1 MPNRHE
7 QLEAL
12 VTEALGLPA
21 EQREAFLENAC
32 SDASMLDEATR
43 TLHRLHDRTGKPT
56 VAAVGDSLLKRVQAS
71 ERIGQQIGVFRIERR
86 LGAGGM
92 GEVFLAVDT
101 RLGRQVAL
109 KFVPQNRIQDEQ
121 TMRRFEQEARAAS
134 ALNHPNILTI
144 YEVGEFN
151 GERYLASEFVDGVTL
166 RTELR
171 RRGVT
176 LGDALDIAT
185 QVASALVASHH
196 AGIVH
201 RDLKPTNVMIRPDG
215 YVKVIDF
222 GLAKLTQAGK
232 EKSTS
237 GSAAEMDAQTTP
249 GSLMGTVGYMS
260 PEQARGE
267 EVDHRTD
274 LWSLG
279 VILYEMLAG
288 RRPFEGETDSHVM
301 VAIMEKPAPGLDQ
314 VPPGLEKILQF
325 ALTKDREKRYQTADE
340 MLADLREIRQSLDLS
355 VSTRRLTVTPTPPKQ
370 RFGWKLSALAAV
382 LLALAG
388 GGWWAWSR
396 YSSSK
401 PESFDAERRQ
411 LTYKGHILHSVI
423 SPNGQLLA
431 NAVGESGVN
440 QAITLRRI
448 SSPSQND
455 TVLVPPDPQRIEGMT
470 FAPDNHSLYF
480 VMKASSGDFG
490 KLSRIAVSEGS
501 QSVPED
507 VLEDIDGPI
516 SFSPD
521 GKEFAFVRFAQ
532 QPNSYRYELV
542 VASAT
547 DTSRVRVL
555 TTKQGLESLGRRVAW
570 SERGDVIACVVYSPA
585 ASGAIDARVD
595 LVPVD
600 LRNKEHI
607 VPMSGFESIGNIGWL
622 NQGRDLIAAMSLHG
636 ETIDQAQ
643 IRTISVASGSVRR
656 VTDGSA
662 GYRGVSLSQDR
673 SRLVSVRLQT
683 NARIWLAPV
692 GNWSEGTAMAAQ
704 LEPAGDLAW
713 APDGQVVFSSS
724 REGRLDLWLGD
735 PKTADPKPLTTSPY
749 ADRSPAWIPGTRS
762 LVFSSNRTGAYS
774 LWRLDVPDN
783 HYLQLTTGNYDDQ
796 PSVSP
801 DGKQVVY
808 TAWQSGRPTL
818 WRVPAEGGH
827 PERLSTLQARAPQ
840 YSPDGT
846 ELLCEA
852 KNDSPNGEWHFVFL
866 SATEGAVLREI
877 PVSAVPISSHA
888 RWMPGGQALA
898 FVRNQSGVSNLWAY
912 DLRIA
917 RITRLTDFR
926 EDQILNFAW
935 SPDGKQV
942 AFVRGSLISDAF
954 LFIRKVAN

>member
-1 MPNRHE
+1 MQNRHE

-12 VTEALGLPA
+12 VNEALGLPA
-21 EQREAFLENAC
+21 EQRETFLENAC

-43 TLHRLHDRTGKPT
+43 TLQRLHDRTGKPT
-56 VAAVGDSLLKRVQAS
+56 VAAVGDSLLKRVQAA
-71 ERIGQQIGVFRIERR
+71 ERIGQQIGLFRIERR
-86 LGAGGM
+86 LGVGGM
-92 GEVFLAVDT
+92 GEVFLAIDT

-109 KFVPQNRIQDEQ
+109 KFVPQNRVQDEQ

-144 YEVGEFN
+144 YEVGEFE

-171 RRGVT
+171 RSGIT
-176 LGDALDIAT
+176 LGDALDIAA

-201 RDLKPTNVMIRPDG
+201 RDLKPTNIMIRPDG

-232 EKSTS
+232 ESTTA
-237 GSAAEMDAQTTP
+237 SASEIDAQTTP
-249 GSLMGTVGYMS
+249 GSLMGTVSYMS

-301 VAIMEKPAPGLDQ
+301 VAIMEKPAPGLQQ
-314 VPPGLEKILQF
+314 VPPGLEKILQL
-325 ALTKDREKRYQTADE
+325 ALAKDRDKRYQTADA
-340 MLADLREIRQSLDLS
+340 MLADLREIKQGLDLS
-355 VSTRRLTVTPTPPKQ
+355 VSTRRLTAVPALPKP
-370 RFGWKLSALAAV
+370 RLAWKFSAAAV
-382 LLALAG
+382 AVLVAAA
-388 GGWWAWSR
+388 GGWWAWSA
-396 YSSSK
+396 YTGSK
-401 PESFDAERRQ
+401 PEIFDAEKRQ
-411 LTYKGHILHSVI
+411 ITFNGHILHSAI
-423 SPNGQLLA
+423 SPNGQFLA
-431 NAVGESGVN
+431 NAVGESGLN
-440 QAITLRRI
+440 EAITLRRI
-448 SSPSQND
+448 GARAED
-455 TVLVPPDPQRIEGMT
+455 DVVLVPPEPQRIDGMT
-470 FAPDNHSLYF
+470 FSPNSRSLYF
-480 VMKASSGDFG
+480 VTKASSSDFG
-490 KLSRIAVSEGS
+490 KLSRVAVGEGS

-532 QPNSYRYELV
+532 QPNSYRNELV

-547 DTSRVRVL
+547 DTGRVRVL
-555 TTKQGLESLGRRVAW
+555 TTKQGLENLGRRVAW
-570 SERGDVIACVVYSPA
+570 SERGDVIACVVYAPA

-600 LRNKEHI
+600 LRNKERF
-607 VPMSGFESIGNIGWL
+607 VPMSGFESIGNIAWL
-622 NQGRDLIAAMSLHG
+622 NDGRDLIAAMSLHG

-643 IRTISVASGSVRR
+643 IRTISVATGSVRR

-673 SRLVSVRLQT
+673 SRLVSVHLQT
-683 NARIWLAPV
+683 NARIWLAPA
-692 GNWSEGTAMAAQ
+692 GNWSEGAAMAAQ

-735 PKTADPKPLTTSPY
+735 PKTSDPKPLTTSPF

-783 HYLQLTTGNYDDQ
+783 HYLQLTNGKYDDQ
-796 PSVSP
+796 PTVSP
-801 DGKQVVY
+801 DGKQVIY

-818 WRVPAEGGH
+818 WRVPAEGGS
-827 PERLSTLQARAPQ
+827 PERLSILQARAPQ
-840 YSPDGT
+840 YSPDGS

-866 SATEGAVLREI
+866 SAADGAMLREI

-898 FVRNQSGVSNLWAY
+898 FVRNQNGVSNLWTY
-912 DLRIA
+912 DLRTA
-917 RITRLTDFR
+917 NITRLTDFR

-935 SPDGKQV
+935 SPGGRQV
-942 AFVRGSLISDAF
+942 AFIRGSLISDAF
-954 LFIRKVAN
+954 LFLRKTGN

>member
-1 MPNRHE
+1 MPNRQE

-21 EQREAFLENAC
+21 EQREAFLQTAC

-56 VAAVGDSLLKRVQAS
+56 VAAVGDALLKRVQAA

-92 GEVFLAVDT
+92 GEVFLAHDT

-144 YEVGEFN
+144 YEVGELN

-171 RRGVT
+171 RGGVT
-176 LGDALDIAT
+176 LGDALDIAI

-201 RDLKPTNVMIRPDG
+201 RDLKPTNIMIRPDG

-232 EKSTS
+232 ESTS
-237 GSAAEMDAQTTP
+237 VSAYDVDAQTTP

-279 VILYEMLAG
+279 VMLYEMLAG

-314 VPPGLEKILQF
+314 VPPGLEKILQL
-325 ALTKDREKRYQTADE
+325 ALMKDRDRRYQTADA

-355 VSTRRLTVTPTPPKQ
+355 VSTRRLTAVPAPP
-370 RFGWKLSALAAV
+370 RRRLGRKLLAVAAAV
-382 LLALAG
+382 LAVAVG
-388 GGWWAWSR
+388 SWWAWRS
-396 YSSSK
+396 YSASK
-401 PESFDAERRQ
+401 PEFFEAERRQ
-411 LTYKGHILHSVI
+411 LTYNGHILHSVI
-423 SPNGQLLA
+423 SPNGQFLA

-440 QAITLRRI
+440 QAVTLRRI
-448 SSPSQND
+448 GARAAD
-455 TVLVPPDPQRIEGMT
+455 DVILVPPDAQRIDGMT
-470 FAPDNHSLYF
+470 FSPDSRSLYF
-480 VMKASSGDFG
+480 VTKARSSDFG
-490 KLSRIAVSEGS
+490 KLSRVALGQGS
-501 QSVPED
+501 QSAPED

-532 QPNSYRYELV
+532 QPNSYRNELV

-555 TTKQGLESLGRRVAW
+555 ATKQGLENLGRRVAW
-570 SERGDVIACVVYSPA
+570 SERGDVIACVVYAPA
-585 ASGAIDARVD
+585 ASGAIEARVD

-600 LRNKEHI
+600 LRNKERV
-607 VPMSGFESIGNIGWL
+607 VPMSGFESIGNIAWL
-622 NQGRDLIAAMSLHG
+622 NEGRDLVAAMSLHG

-643 IRTISVASGSVRR
+643 IRTISVATGSVRR
-656 VTDGSA
+656 VSDGSA

-683 NARIWLAPV
+683 NARIWLAPAN
-692 GNWSEGTAMAAQ
+692 NWSEGAAMAAQ

-724 REGRLDLWLGD
+724 HEGRLDLWLGD
-735 PKTADPKPLTTSPY
+735 PKTSDPKPLTTSLY

-783 HYLQLTTGNYDDQ
+783 HYLQLTTGKYDDQ

-801 DGKQVVY
+801 DGKQIVY

-818 WRVPAEGGH
+818 WRVAADGGR
-827 PERLSTLQARAPQ
+827 PERLTTLQARAPQ

-846 ELLCEA
+846 QLLCEA

-866 SATEGAVLREI
+866 SATGGTVFREI
-877 PVSAVPISSHA
+877 PISAVPLSSHA
-888 RWMPGGQALA
+888 RWMPTGRALA
-898 FVRNQSGVSNLWAY
+898 FVRSQSGVSNLWAY
-912 DLRIA
+912 DLETA
-917 RITRLTDFR
+917 KTTRLTDFR

-935 SPDGKQV
+935 SPDGRQV
-942 AFVRGSLISDAF
+942 AFIRGSLISNAF
-954 LFIRKVAN
+954 LFLRKIGN

>member
-1 MPNRHE
+1 MQNRRE

-43 TLHRLHDRTGKPT
+43 TLQRLHDRSGKPT
-56 VAAVGDSLLKRVQAS
+56 VAAVGDSLLKRVHAA

-92 GEVFLAVDT
+92 GEVFLALDT

-109 KFVPQNRIQDEQ
+109 KFVPQNRIQDDQ

-171 RRGVT
+171 RGGVT
-176 LGDALDIAT
+176 LGDALDIAI

-201 RDLKPTNVMIRPDG
+201 RDLKPTNIMIRPDG

-232 EKSTS
+232 GSTS
-237 GSAAEMDAQTTP
+237 GSAFDIDAQTTP

-301 VAIMEKPAPGLDQ
+301 VAIMEKPTPGLQQ
-314 VPPGLEKILQF
+314 VPPGLEKILQL
-325 ALTKDREKRYQTADE
+325 ALTKDRVKRYQSADE

-355 VSTRRLTVTPTPPKQ
+355 VSTRRLTVVPALPKQ
-370 RFGWKLSALAAV
+370 RLGWKLSAVAVAV
-382 LLALAG
+382 LAVAV
-388 GGWWAWSR
+388 GGWWAWSS
-396 YSSSK
+396 YTASK
-401 PESFDAERRQ
+401 PEFFEAERRQ
-411 LTYKGHILHSVI
+411 LTFNGHILHSVI

-440 QAITLRRI
+440 QAITLRRVGARAEDDVI
-448 SSPSQND
+448 
-455 TVLVPPDPQRIEGMT
+455 LVPPDPQRIDGMT
-470 FAPDNHSLYF
+470 FSPDSRSLYF
-480 VMKASSGDFG
+480 VAKASSSDFG
-490 KLSRIAVSEGS
+490 KLFRVVLGEGS
-501 QSVPED
+501 QTQPEE

-532 QPNSYRYELV
+532 QPNSYRNELV
-542 VASAT
+542 VASAS
-547 DTSRVRVL
+547 DSGRVRVL
-555 TTKQGLESLGRRVAW
+555 ATKQGLENLGRRVAW
-570 SERGDVIACVVYSPA
+570 SERGDVIACVVYAPA
-585 ASGAIDARVD
+585 ASGAIEARVD

-600 LRNKEHI
+600 LRNKERF
-607 VPMSGFESIGNIGWL
+607 VPMSGVESIGNIAWL
-622 NQGRDLIAAMSLHG
+622 NQSRDLIAAMSLHG

-643 IRTISVASGSVRR
+643 IRTVSVATGSLRR

-662 GYRGVSLSQDR
+662 GYRGASLTQDR

-692 GNWSEGTAMAAQ
+692 GNWSEGAAMAAQ

-735 PKTADPKPLTTSPY
+735 PKNSDPKPLTTSPS

-774 LWRLDVPDN
+774 LWRLDVPDS
-783 HYLQLTTGNYDDQ
+783 HYLQLTTGKYDDQ

-818 WRVPAEGGH
+818 WRVPADGGR

-840 YSPDGT
+840 YSPDGD
-846 ELLCEA
+846 EVLCEA

-866 SATEGAVLREI
+866 SATDGAVLREI
-877 PVSAVPISSHA
+877 PLSAVPISSHA
-888 RWMPGGQALA
+888 RWMPGGHALA
-898 FVRNQSGVSNLWAY
+898 FVRNQGGVSNLWAY
-912 DLRIA
+912 DLGTA
-917 RITRLTDFR
+917 KITRLTDFR

-935 SPDGKQV
+935 SPDGRQV
-942 AFVRGSLISDAF
+942 AFIRGSLISDAF
-954 LFIRKVAN
+954 LFTRKVGN

>member
-12 VTEALGLPA
+12 VNEALGLPA
-21 EQREAFLENAC
+21 EQRESFLQNTC

-43 TLHRLHDRTGKPT
+43 TLQRLHDRTGKPT
-56 VAAVGDSLLKRVQAS
+56 VAAVGDTLLKRVQAA

-86 LGAGGM
+86 LGTGGM
-92 GEVFLAVDT
+92 GEVFLALDT

-121 TMRRFEQEARAAS
+121 TMWRFEQEARAAS

-144 YEVGEFN
+144 YEVGELN

-171 RRGVT
+171 RSGVT
-176 LGDALDIAT
+176 MGDALDIAT

-201 RDLKPTNVMIRPDG
+201 RDLKPTNIMIRPDG

-232 EKSTS
+232 ESTS
-237 GSAAEMDAQTTP
+237 GSASEIDAQTTP

-301 VAIMEKPAPGLDQ
+301 VAIMEKPTPGLQQ

-355 VSTRRLTVTPTPPKQ
+355 VSTRRLKVPPALPKQ
-370 RFGWKLSALAAV
+370 RLGWKLSAVSAG
-382 LLALAG
+382 LLALAAS
-388 GGWWAWSR
+388 GWWVWSS

-401 PESFDAERRQ
+401 PEFFESEHRQ
-411 LTYKGHILHSVI
+411 LTFNGHILHSVI

-431 NAVGESGVN
+431 NAVGESGLN
-440 QAITLRRI
+440 QAIMLRRI
-448 SSPSQND
+448 AARAAD
-455 TVLVPPDPQRIEGMT
+455 DVMLVPPEPQRIDGMT
-470 FAPDNHSLYF
+470 FSLDSRSLYF
-480 VMKASSGDFG
+480 FTKASSSDFG
-490 KLSRIAVSEGS
+490 KLFRVAVGGGS
-501 QSVPED
+501 QSVPEE

-532 QPNSYRYELV
+532 QPSSYRYELV

-555 TTKQGLESLGRRVAW
+555 TTKQGLENLGRRVAW
-570 SERGDVIACVVYSPA
+570 SERGDVIACVVYAPA
-585 ASGAIDARVD
+585 ASGAIEARVH

-600 LRNKEHI
+600 LRNKERV
-607 VPMSGFESIGNIGWL
+607 VPMSGFESIGNIAWL
-622 NQGRDLIAAMSLHG
+622 NQGRDLIGAMSLHG

-643 IRTISVASGSVRR
+643 IKTVSVASGSVRR

-662 GYRGVSLSQDR
+662 GYRGVSLSEDR

-692 GNWSEGTAMAAQ
+692 GNWSEGEAMAAQ
-704 LEPAGDLAW
+704 MEPAGDLAW
-713 APDGQVVFSSS
+713 APDGRVVFSSS
-724 REGRLDLWLGD
+724 HEGRLDLWLGD
-735 PKTADPKPLTTSPY
+735 PKTTDPKPLTTSLY
-749 ADRSPAWIPGTRS
+749 ADRSPAWIPGSRS

-783 HYLQLTTGNYDDQ
+783 HYLQLTTGKYDDQ

-801 DGKQVVY
+801 DGKQIVY

-818 WRVPAEGGH
+818 WRVAVDGGR

-840 YSPDGT
+840 YSPDGA

-852 KNDSPNGEWHFVFL
+852 KNDSPNGEWHLVFL
-866 SATEGAVLREI
+866 SALDGAMLREV

-888 RWMPGGQALA
+888 RWMPSGKALA

-912 DLRIA
+912 DLGTA
-917 RITRLTDFR
+917 KITRLTDFR

-935 SPDGKQV
+935 SPDGRQV
-942 AFVRGSLISDAF
+942 AFIRGSLISDAF
-954 LFIRKVAN
+954 LFLRKVGN